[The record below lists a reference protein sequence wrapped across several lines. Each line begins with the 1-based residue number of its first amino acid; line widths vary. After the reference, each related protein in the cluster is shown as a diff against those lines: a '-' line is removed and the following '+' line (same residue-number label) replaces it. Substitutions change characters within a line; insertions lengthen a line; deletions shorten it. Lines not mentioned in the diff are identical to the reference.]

1 MRYKKRTL
9 FARKNKI
16 LPVRFIRQDM
26 TTYSGLTL
34 IDHCL
39 KLYRINLRLR
49 QTLKSFGFKGDYS
62 IGDILLILLIMI
74 LIGTE
79 RLQHIDYV
87 KDDPL
92 FRRVIR
98 LTRIPHRTKLSTA
111 LKQFTSDSLK
121 ALAELNSQLVIEK
134 LNELGLNEITIDLD
148 GTVIST
154 KGHPSWAFKGY
165 NPIKRGARSYFPL
178 TAHVGETGHFLSILN
193 RPGNVHD
200 SNRALVVIQT
210 IRRQLTD
217 FILRFRADSA
227 FCVPEVIDYLIK
239 HHFQFAIKAP
249 FWKLLNL
256 KTAAQQ
262 RKRWFK
268 INQQWGYFWIKQPID
283 SIDQPHYAIILRK
296 KVHKPKVH
304 YQLKLFSPDDG
315 HYEYSAV
322 VADNKNWDPKEL
334 LLFVSGRS
342 AQENSISELKTSFA
356 FDHIPT
362 NTYQANSAYM
372 QMSQMAYNLSIS
384 MQHSMGLSAARDP
397 KGKSTRKFKTMKW
410 KTFRFLILNRAGR
423 IAWHEG
429 KKVIELT
436 KNKETESLYQKIVDT
451 LNDIEFDKAA

>member
-1 MRYKKRTL
+1 
-9 FARKNKI
+9 
-16 LPVRFIRQDM
+16 
-26 TTYSGLTL
+26 
-34 IDHCL
+34 
-39 KLYRINLRLR
+39 
-49 QTLKSFGFKGDYS
+49 
-62 IGDILLILLIMI
+62 
-74 LIGTE
+74 
-79 RLQHIDYV
+79 
-87 KDDPL
+87 
-92 FRRVIR
+92 
-98 LTRIPHRTKLSTA
+98 
-111 LKQFTSDSLK
+111 
-121 ALAELNSQLVIEK
+121 
-134 LNELGLNEITIDLD
+134 
-148 GTVIST
+148 
-154 KGHPSWAFKGY
+154 
-165 NPIKRGARSYFPL
+165 
-178 TAHVGETGHFLSILN
+178 LN

>member
-1 MRYKKRTL
+1 L
-9 FARKNKI
+9 QEKNKI

-26 TTYSGLTL
+26 TSYCGLNL
-34 IDHCL
+34 IDHYL
-39 KLYRINLRLR
+39 KLYQINFRLR

-62 IGDILLILLIMI
+62 IGDILWILLIMI

-134 LNELGLNEITIDLD
+134 LNEFGLNEITIDLD

-200 SNRALVVIQT
+200 SNRALVVIQI
-210 IRRQLTD
+210 IRRQLAD
-217 FILRFRADSA
+217 FTLRFRADSA
-227 FCVPEVIDYLIK
+227 FCVPEVINYLIK
-239 HHFQFAIKAP
+239 HHFEFAIKAP

-262 RKRWFK
+262 RKRWFE
-268 INQQWGYFWIKQPID
+268 INPQWGYFWIKQPID
-283 SIDQPHYAIILRK
+283 TIDQQHYVIILRK
-296 KVHKPKVH
+296 KVHNPKVH

-315 HYEYSAV
+315 NYEYSAIV
-322 VADNKNWDPKEL
+322 TDNNNWDPKEL

-356 FDHIPT
+356 FDHMPT

-372 QMSQMAYNLSIS
+372 QMSQMAYNLAIS
-384 MQHSMGLSAARDP
+384 MQHSMGLSATRDTN
-397 KGKSTRKFKTMKW
+397 GKSTRQFKTMKW

-423 IAWHEG
+423 IAWHKG

-436 KNKETESLYQKIVDT
+436 KNKETESLYRKIVDT